1 MKDRSIRFVLY
12 PLLAILMLTL
22 LTAGC
27 ASRRPAA
34 EPTATASPALQPTAT
49 PVPSPTA
56 TPEPP
61 FSVTDAPV
69 VETPASAEGVASEGE
84 IVRLVLVPG
93 QNEARYR
100 VREQLVGVSL
110 PNDAV
115 GATRDV
121 TGTIVAK
128 TDGTILPAESRVQ
141 VDLRT
146 LKSDQSRR
154 DNFIRRNTL
163 QTDRFP
169 FAVFVPTEI
178 RGLVLPLPESADVEF
193 QLIGDLTIRDVTQQV
208 TWDVKAHIE
217 GGEATGQA
225 TTSFSFATFNL
236 TQPRVPLVLSIEDN
250 IRLELDFHIQRQVD

>member
-1 MKDRSIRFVLY
+1 MAFVKLRHQVVRIIHRISTFLRYSLPRYSRNPGRYSVKDRSIRFVLY

-61 FSVTDAPV
+61 FSVTDTPV

-100 VREQLVGVSL
+100 VRE
-110 PNDAV
+110 
-115 GATRDV
+115 
-121 TGTIVAK
+121 
-128 TDGTILPAESRVQ
+128 
-141 VDLRT
+141 
-146 LKSDQSRR
+146 
-154 DNFIRRNTL
+154 
-163 QTDRFP
+163 
-169 FAVFVPTEI
+169 
-178 RGLVLPLPESADVEF
+178 
-193 QLIGDLTIRDVTQQV
+193 
-208 TWDVKAHIE
+208 
-217 GGEATGQA
+217 
-225 TTSFSFATFNL
+225 
-236 TQPRVPLVLSIEDN
+236 
-250 IRLELDFHIQRQVD
+250 

>member
-1 MKDRSIRFVLY
+1 MRNRFIRLALC
-12 PLLAILMLTL
+12 PLLVALMLTL

-27 ASRRPAA
+27 ASRQPAA
-34 EPTATASPALQPTAT
+34 EPAVTPSPELQPIAT
-49 PVPSPTA
+49 PASTPTE
-56 TPEPP
+56 TPG
-61 FSVTDAPV
+61 
-69 VETPASAEGVASEGE
+69 VETPTAAENIASEGE
-84 IVRLVLVPG
+84 IVRLILVPG

-110 PNDAV
+110 PGDAV
-115 GATRDV
+115 GATREV
-121 TGTIVAK
+121 TGTLVVR
-128 TDGTILPAESRVQ
+128 TDGTVLPAESRVQ

-178 RGLVLPLPESADVEF
+178 RGLPLPLPESADVEF
-193 QLIGDLTIRDVTQQV
+193 QLIGDLTIRDVTRQV
-208 TWDVKAHIE
+208 TWEVKAHIE

-225 TTSFSFATFNL
+225 TTGFSFATFDL
-236 TQPRVPLVLSIEDN
+236 TPPRVPVVLSIEDH
-250 IRLELDFHIQRQVD
+250 IRLELDFHIRRQAD